1 MDNDI
6 YQSSQRIAAE
16 LIAQQQKIQ
25 RVMERQRRRDVA
37 AAYGKIIPFDENDI
51 IKF

>member
-6 YQSSQRIAAE
+6 YQNSQRIAAE
-16 LIAQQQKIQ
+16 LISKQQKIQ

-37 AAYGKIIPFDENDI
+37 AAFGKIIPFDKKYLI
-51 IKF
+51 